1 MATIL
6 LVEDERTV
14 RHLLR
19 AILEEA
25 GHGVIEACDGADALA
40 QYQSHRTDLILA
52 DLMMQKKDGLMFIA
66 EVQREFPHA
75 KIVAMTGG
83 DGTLAPAHEARM
95 LGVSSV
101 LRKPLDLEKLLQR
114 TRRTQRSGSASPAAS
129 ACAITTERSD
139 PPELRTSMA

>member
-19 AILEEA
+19 SILEEA

-40 QYQSHRTDLILA
+40 QYQSHQTDLILT
-52 DLMMQKKDGLMFIA
+52 DLMMPRKDGLAFIS
-66 EVQREFPHA
+66 EVQRQFPHA
-75 KIVAMTGG
+75 KIAAMTSG
-83 DGTLAPAHEARM
+83 DGALAPADEARL

-101 LRKPLDLEKLLQR
+101 LRKPLDLEELLEVIQIELNEAVHSSGEHPPVPS
-114 TRRTQRSGSASPAAS
+114 RRTAVIQR
-129 ACAITTERSD
+129 D
-139 PPELRTSMA
+139 

>member
-6 LVEDERTV
+6 LVEEERIV

-19 AILEEA
+19 SILEEA

-40 QYQSHRTDLILA
+40 QYQSHPTDLILT
-52 DLMMQKKDGLMFIA
+52 DLMMQKMDGLEFIG

-75 KIVAMTGG
+75 KIAAITGG
-83 DGTLAPAHEARM
+83 AGILAYADEARM

-101 LRKPLDLEKLLQR
+101 LQKPLDLEELLEIIQDEFNK
-114 TRRTQRSGSASPAAS
+114 AVH
-129 ACAITTERSD
+129 
-139 PPELRTSMA
+139 

>member
-1 MATIL
+1 MAPIL
-6 LVEDERTV
+6 LVEDERIF

-19 AILEEA
+19 SILEEA

-52 DLMMQKKDGLMFIA
+52 DLMMPKKDGLRFIA

-75 KIVAMTGG
+75 KIAAMTGG
-83 DGTLAPAHEARM
+83 DGTLAPADEARM

-101 LRKPLDLEKLLQR
+101 LRKPLDLEELLQVI
-114 TRRTQRSGSASPAAS
+114 QGELNEAVHSA
-129 ACAITTERSD
+129 
-139 PPELRTSMA
+139 

>member
-6 LVEDERTV
+6 LVEDKRTV

-52 DLMMQKKDGLMFIA
+52 DLMMPRKDGLAFIT
-66 EVQREFPHA
+66 EVQRMFPHA
-75 KIVAMTGG
+75 KIAAMTGG
-83 DGTLAPAHEARM
+83 DGTLAHADEARM

-101 LRKPLDLEKLLQR
+101 LRKPLDLDELLEVIQGELNEVVHSAQGHPPVP
-114 TRRTQRSGSASPAAS
+114 TAHTVATYRS
-129 ACAITTERSD
+129 
-139 PPELRTSMA
+139 

>member
-6 LVEDERTV
+6 LVEDERIV

-19 AILEEA
+19 SILEEA

-40 QYQSHRTDLILA
+40 QYRSQRTDLILT
-52 DLMMQKKDGLMFIA
+52 DLMMPNKDGLVFIE

-75 KIVAMTGG
+75 KITAITSG
-83 DGTLAPAHEARM
+83 DGTLASADEARM

-101 LRKPLDLEKLLQR
+101 LRKPLDLR
-114 TRRTQRSGSASPAAS
+114 GIARSHTRRTQRSGSFSLGAS
-129 ACAITTERSD
+129 ACAITT
-139 PPELRTSMA
+139 